1 MSTPTERFRE
11 QLAALQRPP
20 STSQSEPID
29 LRPGNA
35 YEAVTR
41 QMVESL
47 TDELREIRGR
57 LNGLIFMMI
66 GAIVLDI
73 VTRIG
78 GQ

>member
-1 MSTPTERFRE
+1 MSTPTERLRE
-11 QLAALQRPP
+11 HLATRRQPADP
-20 STSQSEPID
+20 EPID

-47 TDELREIRGR
+47 TDELREIRSR
-57 LNGLIFMMI
+57 LNSLIFMML

-73 VTRIG
+73 VSRIG
-78 GQ
+78 Q

>member
-1 MSTPTERFRE
+1 MSTPTERVRE
-11 QLAALQRPP
+11 HIAAFQRPDH
-20 STSQSEPID
+20 STPPEPVD

-57 LNGLIFMMI
+57 LNSLIFMMI
-66 GAIVLDI
+66 GAILLDI
-73 VTRIG
+73 LSRVG